1 MCVISD
7 FRRDVDK
14 IYTLLNMGPISCP
27 EKSLWNYHCTLR
39 NIPEERR
46 SQQC

>member
-7 FRRDVDK
+7 FRRDVDD
-14 IYTLLNMGPISCP
+14 ICTLLKMGPRGCP
-27 EKSLWNYHCTLR
+27 ETSLRNYHCTLR

-46 SQQC
+46 YQQY

>member
-1 MCVISD
+1 VISD

-14 IYTLLNMGPISCP
+14 ICTLLKMGPICCP
-27 EKSLWNYHCTLR
+27 ETSLENYNCMLR
-39 NIPEERR
+39 NTPEERR